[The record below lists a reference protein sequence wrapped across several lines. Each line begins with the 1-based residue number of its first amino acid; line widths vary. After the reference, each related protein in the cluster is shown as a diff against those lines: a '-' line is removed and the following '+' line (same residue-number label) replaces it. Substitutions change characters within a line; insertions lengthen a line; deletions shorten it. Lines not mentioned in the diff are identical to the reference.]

1 MHAVQRLFDYRES
14 LGTRQFNSRGYK
26 LERCRRCRIAT
37 ERCICEYRPH
47 CHSNA
52 AFLLLMYDDEVLK
65 PSNSGRLI
73 ADLVPD
79 THAFLWSRTELS
91 PALKELL
98 EDPGYQP
105 VVVFPGNYAEPPRQ
119 VIHQPPPSA
128 TDKRPLFIL
137 LDGTW
142 REAKKMF
149 RKSPYLNHLPVLSI
163 QLDGSTHQERHRVRT
178 AHTEGQLATAE
189 VAARLLAEMG
199 ERHNA
204 TVLDL
209 WFDLFSHRIQQGV
222 SGRHQHQGD
231 PLTALQAYVG
241 GDSTC

>member
-1 MHAVQRLFDYRES
+1 MHAVQRLFAYRES
-14 LGTRQFNSRGYK
+14 LGARQFNSRGYR
-26 LERCRRCRIAT
+26 LERCNFCRIAT
-37 ERCICEYRPH
+37 ERCICEHRPG
-47 CHSNA
+47 CQSNA

-73 ADLVPD
+73 ADLIPD
-79 THAFLWSRTELS
+79 THAFLWSRTEQA
-91 PALKELL
+91 PALQALL
-98 EDPGYQP
+98 EDPAYQP

-119 VIHQPPPSA
+119 VLTRVPIPT

-163 QLDGSTHQERHRVRT
+163 QLDGQSHDDRHRVRT

-189 VAARLLAEMG
+189 VAARLLAGMG
-199 ERHNA
+199 EQYNA
-204 TVLDL
+204 TLLDL

-222 SGRHQHQGD
+222 SGRHQYQDD
-231 PLTALQAYVG
+231 PLAALQAVITNSG
-241 GDSTC
+241 PD